1 MNMRATAIETQADP
15 VRQAGRHIARAAAMF
30 EGIERLSMLLEEGC
44 SAEAFGLVTAIQ
56 ACAAQGAVEMSDAD
70 ATLWPVPAAEECSQ

>member
-15 VRQAGRHIARAAAMF
+15 VRQAGRNIARGAAMF

-56 ACAAQGAVEMSDAD
+56 ACAAQGAAALIEAD
-70 ATLWPVPAAEECSQ
+70 ETLWAVP